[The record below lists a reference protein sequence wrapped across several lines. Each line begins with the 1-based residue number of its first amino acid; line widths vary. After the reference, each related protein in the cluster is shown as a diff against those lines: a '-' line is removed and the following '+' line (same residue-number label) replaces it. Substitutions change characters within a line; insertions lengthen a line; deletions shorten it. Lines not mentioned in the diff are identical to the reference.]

1 MKLQF
6 LDKRDQEGKILQY
19 EALELNFKLTKNI
32 FKIFKKKS
40 IYCKLIKIFPEKY
53 VQFYFEKYFFELFT
67 EISNQYT
74 IYKHDEKTLKNEDLK
89 KLLDLNKTEL
99 FILLSLV
106 IPVIFFGIYPEPLI
120 NTIEVSVNNLIDF
133 YNTNL
138 LINK

>member
-1 MKLQF
+1 MAVKLQF

-74 IYKHDEKTLKNEDLK
+74 IYKHDEKTLKNEDLIN
-89 KLLDLNKTEL
+89 KLIQFLDLLIEVAKNNKK
-99 FILLSLV
+99 ILIFGNGVALQSQ
-106 IPVIFFGIYPEPLI
+106 VIFRKML
-120 NTIEVSVNNLIDF
+120 DF
-133 YNTNL
+133 WG
-138 LINK
+138 